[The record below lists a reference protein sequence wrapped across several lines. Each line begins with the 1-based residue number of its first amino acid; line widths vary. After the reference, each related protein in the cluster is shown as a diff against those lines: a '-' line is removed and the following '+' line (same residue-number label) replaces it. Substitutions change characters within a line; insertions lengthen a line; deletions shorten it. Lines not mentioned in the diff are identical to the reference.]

1 MACLSAYLA
10 LATLIKEVTFLLD
23 LDFPS
28 VTLKIASQFLS
39 DFPIQEE
46 ASFSEDQPVF
56 YDLRLASDQFRGR
69 FVEEL
74 R

>member
-10 LATLIKEVTFLLD
+10 LVTLIKEVTFLLD

-46 ASFSEDQPVF
+46 ASFSED
-56 YDLRLASDQFRGR
+56 
-69 FVEEL
+69 
-74 R
+74 